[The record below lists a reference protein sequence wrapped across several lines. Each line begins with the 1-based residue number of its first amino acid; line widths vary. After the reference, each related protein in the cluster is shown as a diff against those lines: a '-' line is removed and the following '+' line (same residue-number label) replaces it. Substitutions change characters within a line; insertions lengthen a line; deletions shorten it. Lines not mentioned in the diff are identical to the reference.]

1 MTKSHHPPRSPR
13 RSQSPIDR
21 RERPKV
27 RPLASFRLPEIHR
40 HRLPNGLEVLLVYRP
55 DLALVTSSIILHCG
69 SVAEPPGLPGI
80 ASMVADLLDTGTSRR
95 DALSI
100 SAELERLGSSLKCR
114 SGYDGT
120 SLGLNSL
127 VRNAVPSMEILA
139 EILGGAAFLPAELE
153 RMRNQRL
160 TAILQQKDRP
170 AAIAS
175 LALYRLLHGS
185 DHPYGNDT
193 AGTEESVKRMTRED
207 CVRFFTEQYHP
218 AGSTMIVVGN
228 LRPEDAGGWLEG
240 LAKSWLGEATM
251 RRPDAPVPDNAPQT
265 LLVDRPDAP
274 QSEIRI
280 GCVGIKRKDPDFFPS
295 LVLNRILGGQFS
307 SRMNAN
313 LREKRGFTYGAWSSF
328 SYGKQRGPFVAGS
341 AVRTQNTGE
350 AVGEMLKEIES
361 IQREGITGEELGFA
375 REGIEGGFAL
385 AFESPGQ
392 VISVLQ
398 NLVLYDLPDDYYA
411 KYLDNVRGVTREDV
425 LRVAQRT
432 LDTRAMSVV
441 VVGDAATVRAQLES
455 AGKQEIRTARVG
467 ELGL

>member
-1 MTKSHHPPRSPR
+1 MTKSHRQPRGSR
-13 RSQSPIDR
+13 VRESAIDR
-21 RERPKV
+21 QERPKP
-27 RPLASFRLPEIHR
+27 RPLASLRLPQIHR
-40 HRLPNGLEVLLVYRP
+40 LRLSNGLKILLVYRP
-55 DLALVTSSIILHCG
+55 DIALVSSSLILHCG
-69 SVAEPPGLPGI
+69 SVVEPPGLPGI

-120 SLGLNSL
+120 SLGMNSL
-127 VRNAVPSMEILA
+127 VRNATPSMEILA
-139 EILGGAAFLPAELE
+139 EILEGAAFLPAEME

-160 TAILQQKDRP
+160 TSILQQKDRP
-170 AAIAS
+170 AAVAS
-175 LALYRLLHGS
+175 LALYRILHGR

-193 AGTEESVKRMTRED
+193 AGTEESVKRMTRDD
-207 CVRFFTEQYHP
+207 CSLFFMEHYHP

-228 LRPEDAGGWLEG
+228 MKPDDAEGWLKD
-240 LAKSWLGEATM
+240 LAKDWTGTAAM
-251 RRPDAPVPDNAPQT
+251 RRPEAPVPDYGVQT
-265 LLVDRPDAP
+265 LLIDRPNAP
-274 QSEIRI
+274 QSEIRV
-280 GCVGIKRKDPDFFPS
+280 GCVGIKRRDPDFFPS
-295 LVLNRILGGQFS
+295 LLMNRILGGQFS

-328 SYGKQRGPFVAGS
+328 SYGKQRGPFVAGA
-341 AVRTQNTGE
+341 AVQTQNTGE
-350 AVGEMLKEIES
+350 ALGEMLKEIERMR
-361 IQREGITGEELGFA
+361 QEGITAEELEFA

-398 NLVLYDLPDDYYA
+398 NLILYDLPDDYYA
-411 KYLDNVRGVTREDV
+411 HYLDNVRRVTREDV
-425 LRVAQRT
+425 LRFARRT

-441 VVGDAATVRAQLES
+441 VVGDTSTVRAQIER
-455 AGKQEIRTARVG
+455 AGRQEIRLARVE